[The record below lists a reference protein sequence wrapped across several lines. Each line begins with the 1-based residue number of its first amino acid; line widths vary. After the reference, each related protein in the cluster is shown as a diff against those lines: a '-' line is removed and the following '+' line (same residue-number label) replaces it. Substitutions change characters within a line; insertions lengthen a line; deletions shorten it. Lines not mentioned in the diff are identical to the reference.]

1 MSDVP
6 TEPPAAHP
14 AAPPRMSVG
23 AVLGD
28 AFALYRAHFARFFL
42 LAFAVFIV
50 LDLGFALIATGLSD
64 RGVEDDLFAGG
75 ATDNLGGLLLGGFAW
90 IVVSVVGWLWLEGAL
105 VFAVQDARYGAA
117 TTSIQ
122 GMLSRAWPYVWR
134 LLGAGLPAALGIA
147 AGFILLVLPGIY
159 LAVIW
164 SMIVPTIVLEQAS
177 AGESFGRSRALVRGR
192 FWSVLGTI
200 VIALVISGI
209 VSSLISL
216 PFSALPDFFEVWLG
230 GAVSSAV
237 TTPFVAVVVVYTYF
251 ALAAE
256 KDAAAGQAAADA

>member
-1 MSDVP
+1 
-6 TEPPAAHP
+6 
-14 AAPPRMSVG
+14 MSVG
-23 AVLGD
+23 VVLGD
-28 AFALYRAHFARFFL
+28 AFALYRTHFARFFL

-50 LDLGFALIATGLSD
+50 LDLGFALIATGLAD
-64 RGVEDDLFAGG
+64 RGVEDDLFAGRV
-75 ATDNLGGLLLGGFAW
+75 TDNIGGLLLGGFAW
-90 IVVSVVGWLWLEGAL
+90 VVVSVVGWLWLESAL
-105 VFAVQDARYGAA
+105 VFAVQDARYGTA

-122 GMLSRAWPYVWR
+122 DMLNRAWPYVWP
-134 LLGAGLPAALGIA
+134 LLGAGILAALGIA
-147 AGFILLVLPGIY
+147 AGFILLIIPGIY

-177 AGESFGRSRALVRGR
+177 ARESFGRSRALVRGR

-209 VSSLISL
+209 VSSLLSL
-216 PFSALPDFFEVWLG
+216 PFTALPDFLEAWLG
-230 GAVSSAV
+230 GAISSAV

-256 KDAAAGQAAADA
+256 KDTAGHAAPDA

>member
-1 MSDVP
+1 
-6 TEPPAAHP
+6 
-14 AAPPRMSVG
+14 MSVG

-64 RGVEDDLFAGG
+64 RGVEDDLFAGRV
-75 ATDNLGGLLLGGFAW
+75 TDNIGGLLLGGFAW
-90 IVVSVVGWLWLEGAL
+90 VVVSVVGWLWLEGAL
-105 VFAVQDARYGAA
+105 VFAVQDARYGTA

-122 GMLSRAWPYVWR
+122 DMLSRAWPYVWR
-134 LLGAGLPAALGIA
+134 LLGAGILAALGIA
-147 AGFILLVLPGIY
+147 AGFILVIPGIY

-177 AGESFGRSRALVRGR
+177 TSESFGRSRALVRGR

-200 VIALVISGI
+200 VIALVISVI
-209 VSSLISL
+209 VASLVSL
-216 PFSALPDFFEVWLG
+216 PFAALPNFFEAWLG
-230 GAVSSAV
+230 GAVSAAV

-256 KDAAAGQAAADA
+256 KDAAGQVAPDA